1 MAKHSFNT
9 LMLRLSRAGFTRQFV
24 TNALMPE
31 WWDES
36 CARDPSLLPDIEV
49 RVARF
54 LNTPLSAIRNAETPL
69 MPPSYGDAQLRR
81 VRDIG
86 RDRLGPAIHT
96 AIRVAGAVVRNLRL
110 PGSVQTPP
118 TDALEW
124 RQLLTSRE
132 GGSVQ
137 LDDILTNL
145 WARGIPVV
153 PLHML
158 PTPSFQGL
166 ACIVDDHPVII
177 LGHKYDEPGRIA
189 FLVAHEAG
197 HIAAGACSPNAPV
210 VDEDEDVQDDS
221 DLERAADRFA
231 TLLLVGNES
240 VPIPDEEEVDAKGL
254 AQRAF
259 DIERQTGA
267 DASAV
272 IFAWAAKT
280 LKYAAATMAV
290 KALYRSGGARRQV
303 LEFLDRHVD
312 LNSAGESDRA
322 LLRCVYGQSQ
332 PTAIAR
338 RH

>member
-9 LMLRLSRAGFTRQFV
+9 LMLRLSRAGFRRQFV
-24 TNALMPE
+24 ATALMPE

-54 LNTPLSAIRNAETPL
+54 LNAPLSAIRNAEIPL
-69 MPPSYGDAQLRR
+69 MSPSYGDAQLRR
-81 VRDIG
+81 VHDIG
-86 RDRLGPAIHT
+86 RDRLGPAIHA

-124 RQLLTSRE
+124 RQLLTSGQ

-137 LDDILTNL
+137 LHDILTNL
-145 WARGIPVV
+145 WGRGIPVV
-153 PLHML
+153 PLDML

-197 HIAAGACSPNAPV
+197 HIAAGDCSPNAPV

-221 DLERAADRFA
+221 ELEAAADRFA
-231 TLLLVGNES
+231 TLLLVGSES
-240 VPIPDEEEVDAKGL
+240 VPIPDQEDVDAKGL

-259 DIERQTGA
+259 DIESQTGA
-267 DASAV
+267 DASSV

-280 LKYAAATMAV
+280 LKYPTASMAV
-290 KALYRSGGARRQV
+290 EALYRSVGARRQIRK
-303 LEFLDRHVD
+303 LFDQYVD
-312 LNSAGESDRA
+312 SDSATESDRA
-322 LLRCVYGQSQ
+322 LLRCVYGEPQ
-332 PTAIAR
+332 PTTVAN
-338 RH
+338 